1 MFSIESLKEKARN
14 IKSDLT
20 FMRYIVRTLKDES
33 SAFITVSLCMTIPGA
48 LFGAIGSMI
57 LDKFSPITTEQT
69 LINTIGMGIFASYTL
84 IFSIYKMEYKV
95 EQKKLYTLSL
105 QEMKQYLVTLPEE
118 SFKEKALQ
126 LIEEEVKNNSG
137 KLSLYAFEKIYEN
150 INKEIQ
156 VYKIIKE
163 EKAKKEKDEEITKCL
178 MKSLKEETC
187 QEKDLVIENK
197 QKEQII

>member
-33 SAFITVSLCMTIPGA
+33 SAFITVSLRMTIPGA

-57 LDKFSPITTEQT
+57 LDNFSPITTEQM

-84 IFSIYKMEYKV
+84 IFSVYKMEYKV

-156 VYKIIKE
+156 VYKTIKE

-178 MKSLKEETC
+178 MRSLKEETC